1 MMLHPAS
8 LGVGDGSKHGASA
21 AVLGGD
27 DIGALWS
34 GSWQVP
40 RPRIVERATLNAQ
53 GEIVLGEFVL
63 EPETSGC

>member
-1 MMLHPAS
+1 MNVRMMLNPAS

-27 DIGALWS
+27 DIGALWN

-40 RPRIVERATLNAQ
+40 RPHRGTN
-53 GEIVLGEFVL
+53 
-63 EPETSGC
+63 EPQSRRHS